1 MTLAPFRGF
10 YDVQSEMNRALDEV
24 FCSLGLTTGR
34 QQGGVQ
40 PDGHRHL
47 TCSRKM
53 ETL

>member
-10 YDVQSEMNRALDEV
+10 YDVRSEMNRALNEV
-24 FCSLGLTTGR
+24 FGSLVRTTGR
-34 QQGGVQ
+34 QQGGR